1 MSDDPEGTHRRPDG
15 PDGGDDAA
23 TPPSGLPTGGGTP
36 ASDASEAPTSRT
48 GQPWWN
54 ADAQDAAEG
63 STARHATPGD
73 ETGADAGG
81 TDGEPRRGQ
90 VRYQDP
96 ETTTPREP
104 TLAEQRARRE
114 SERRRTAQEE
124 AAAAADQRK
133 AKTRKRVLIGG
144 GVAVG
149 IVAIVAIAY
158 AASSGGDEVNAQ
170 CTDQNGVVV
179 DDSNCGGNP
188 TNGSYGGGFVPIF
201 LGGFGNQY
209 HYNYGS
215 SSPVGTVA
223 RGGSVTAPPSGTSI
237 RSGTTGSSLGS
248 TSSNGTVSRGGLG
261 VSGSSSGSGS
271 KGSSSGSGSS
281 GS

>member
-1 MSDDPEGTHRRPDG
+1 VYTWVEEADMSEDPEGAPRGRHDS
-15 PDGGDDAA
+15 GGGDAADDAA
-23 TPPSGLPTGGGTP
+23 TPPSGIPAAGEATPT
-36 ASDASEAPTSRT
+36 ART
-48 GQPWWN
+48 EQPWWN
-54 ADAQDAAEG
+54 ADG
-63 STARHATPGD
+63 TPGA
-73 ETGADAGG
+73 ADAP
-81 TDGEPRRGQ
+81 DEESRRGR

-114 SERRRTAQEE
+114 AERRRKAQEE
-124 AAAAADQRK
+124 AAAAAAQRK
-133 AKTRKRVLIGG
+133 SKTRKRVLIGG

-149 IVAIVAIAY
+149 VVAIVAIAY
-158 AASSGGDEVNAQ
+158 AASSGSDDAVNAQ

-179 DDSNCGGNP
+179 DDSNCGGTP

-261 VSGSSSGSGS
+261 VSGSSSGSSGSGS
-271 KGSSSGSGSS
+271 KGSSGSSS

>member
-1 MSDDPEGTHRRPDG
+1 MSEDPEGAPRGRHDS
-15 PDGGDDAA
+15 GGGAADDAP
-23 TPPSGLPTGGGTP
+23 TPPSGTP
-36 ASDASEAPTSRT
+36 APGGATPTEATE
-48 GQPWWN
+48 QPWWN
-54 ADAQDAAEG
+54 SDAEAPADPSGE
-63 STARHATPGD
+63 
-73 ETGADAGG
+73 
-81 TDGEPRRGQ
+81 EPRRGR

-114 SERRRTAQEE
+114 AERRRKAQEE
-124 AAAAADQRK
+124 AAAAAEQRK
-133 AKTRKRVLIGG
+133 SKVRKRVLIGG

-149 IVAIVAIAY
+149 VVAIVAIAY

-179 DDSNCGGNP
+179 SDNYCSGTP

-215 SSPVGTVA
+215 SSPIGTVA

-261 VSGSSSGSGS
+261 VSGSSSGSSGSGS
-271 KGSSSGSGSS
+271 KGSSGSSS

>member
-1 MSDDPEGTHRRPDG
+1 VSDDPQGAHRRPDG
-15 PDGGDDAA
+15 PDGADDAA
-23 TPPSGLPTGGGTP
+23 TPPSGLPAGEGSPGEDTS
-36 ASDASEAPTSRT
+36 AAPTARAE
-48 GQPWWN
+48 QPWWN
-54 ADAQDAAEG
+54 ADEA
-63 STARHATPGD
+63 
-73 ETGADAGG
+73 GADDGSSGAG
-81 TDGEPRRGQ
+81 PRRGQ

-114 SERRRTAQEE
+114 AERRRKAQEE
-124 AAAAADQRK
+124 AAAAAEQRRSK
-133 AKTRKRVLIGG
+133 MRKRVLIGG

-149 IVAIVAIAY
+149 VVAIVAIAY

-179 DDSNCGGNP
+179 DDNYCSGTP
-188 TNGSYGGGFVPIF
+188 TNGSYHGGFVPIF

-261 VSGSSSGSGS
+261 VSGSSSGSSGSGS
-271 KGSSSGSGSS
+271 KGSSGSSS